1 MKKNKI
7 GIDFGGTK
15 LLGVIVDSSY
25 NILKKKMSTDPKNID
40 FNGAGIE

>member
-7 GIDFGGTK
+7 GIDLGGTK
-15 LLGVIVDSSY
+15 LLGVLVNSSY
-25 NILKKKMSTDPKNID
+25 NILKKKSSTDPKNID

>member
-7 GIDFGGTK
+7 GIDLGRIK
-15 LLGVIVDSSY
+15 LLSVIVDSSY

>member
-7 GIDFGGTK
+7 GIDLGGIK

-25 NILKKKMSTDPKNID
+25 NILKRK
-40 FNGAGIE
+40 